1 MTFEI
6 YIAYIVA
13 CFVIALVPGP
23 TVTVIVAN
31 SLAHGSRAGLLN
43 VAGTQLGLALMMAI
57 LVVGLSS
64 VIAAMGWLFDW
75 LRWAG
80 AAYLVWL
87 GWKLLRAPEAMVDI
101 QKSSVPKGGFLLQ
114 GFLVLMANPKALL
127 WFGAFIPQF
136 IDPTGNYVGQIVV
149 LGVTAMAVALVSDG
163 AYAVVTGRAS
173 AMLSR
178 KRMRLVSRL
187 SGGFLIGGGIW
198 LALTR
203 GGR

>member
-1 MTFEI
+1 VALDI
-6 YIAYIVA
+6 YLAYIVA
-13 CFVIALVPGP
+13 CFVIAIIPGP

-31 SLAHGSRAGLLN
+31 SLAHGPRAGLLN
-43 VAGTQLGLALMMAI
+43 VAGTQLGLALMMAV

-64 VIAAMGWLFDW
+64 VIAAMAWAFEI

-80 AAYLVWL
+80 AAYLIWMGYKLMRSDEAL
-87 GWKLLRAPEAMVDI
+87 GHAENRPLPR
-101 QKSSVPKGGFLLQ
+101 GGFVLQ

-136 IDPTGNYVGQIVV
+136 VDPKGNYVGQIVL

-163 AYAVVTGRAS
+163 AYAVLTGGAGS
-173 AMLSR
+173 LLSR
-178 KRMRLVSRL
+178 KRIKLVSRL
-187 SGGFLIGGGIW
+187 GGGFLIGGGLW

-203 GGR
+203 AR

>member
-1 MTFEI
+1 MSFEL
-6 YIAYIVA
+6 YAAYVLTCA
-13 CFVIALVPGP
+13 VIALVPGP

-43 VAGTQLGLALMMAI
+43 VAGTQIGLGLMMAI

-80 AAYLVWL
+80 AAYLVYL
-87 GWKLLRAPEAMVDI
+87 GVKLFRSPDAIHPEKAAAAPR
-101 QKSSVPKGGFLLQ
+101 GGFVLQ

-136 IDPTGNYVGQIVV
+136 VDPSGNYVGQIAL
-149 LGVTAMAVALVSDG
+149 LGLTAMAVALVSDG
-163 AYAVVTGRAS
+163 AYAVVTGRAG
-173 AMLSR
+173 AFLSK
-178 KRMRLVSRL
+178 KRIRLVSRV
-187 SGGFLIGGGIW
+187 SGGFLVGGGIW

-203 GGR
+203 R

>member
-163 AYAVVTGRAS
+163 AYAVATGRAS

-178 KRMRLVSRL
+178 KRVRLVSRL

-203 GGR
+203 GR